1 MTKLSQD
8 KVDELKLHGK
18 INKRVLHPM
27 GISLIDA
34 SFKYAPERKVKAVE
48 DVSNPLANLN
58 QFYFLVSMLG
68 KVLSGVNTSNKVV
81 DSAGLYLFHKDEYK
95 NNFPYDRTVKCNG
108 KRFAVNRVIPTH
120 NVLSNWPAD
129 TRGKIYACSA
139 IMGGREVNQRVMQAA
154 IECID
159 KGVGINPAATA
170 NKVTYV
176 QVSNMVNKVKQFD
189 EFANEYGDL

>member
-1 MTKLSQD
+1 MTKLSQE
-8 KVDELKLHGK
+8 KIDELKLHSK

-34 SFKYAPERKVKAVE
+34 SFKYTPEYSSKALE
-48 DVSNPLANLN
+48 DVSNPLTKAEQFNYIVNLL
-58 QFYFLVSMLG
+58 QL
-68 KVLSGVNTSNKVV
+68 VLSGTNTSRMVV
-81 DSAGLYLFHKDEYK
+81 DSARIYLFDKETHK

-120 NVLSNWPAD
+120 NALSNWPTD

-139 IMGGREVNQRVMQAA
+139 IMGGREVNESVMQAA

-189 EFANEYGDL
+189 EFAKEYGDL

>member
-8 KVDELKLHGK
+8 KVNELKLYSK

-27 GISLIDA
+27 GISLVGA
-34 SFKYAPERKVKAVE
+34 EFKYAPWRKVKAA
-48 DVSNPLANLN
+48 DGFSNPLTKRA
-58 QFYFLVSMLG
+58 QFNYVVQLLRSI
-68 KVLSGVNTSNKVV
+68 LSGTNTSRVV
-81 DSAGLYLFHKDEYK
+81 VESARIYLFDKETHK
-95 NNFPYDRTVKCNG
+95 NNCPYDRTVKCNG

-120 NVLSNWPAD
+120 NALSNWPSD
-129 TRGKIYACSA
+129 TKGKIYACSA
-139 IMGGREVNQRVMQAA
+139 IMGGREVNESVMHAA

-189 EFANEYGDL
+189 EFAKEYGDL

>member
-1 MTKLSQD
+1 MIKLSQD
-8 KVDELKLHGK
+8 KVNELKLHSK

-27 GISLIDA
+27 GISLVNA
-34 SFKYAPERKVKAVE
+34 EFKYAPERKGKALGN
-48 DVSNPLANLN
+48 VSNPLAKVG
-58 QFYFLVSMLG
+58 QFNYIVQLLRS
-68 KVLSGVNTSNKVV
+68 VLSGTNTSEKVIN
-81 DSAGLYLFHKDEYK
+81 SARIYLFDKEMHK

-108 KRFAVNRVIPTH
+108 KRFAVNRVIPAH
-120 NVLSNWPAD
+120 NVLSNWPTD
-129 TRGKIYACSA
+129 TKGKIYACSA
-139 IMGGREVNQRVMQAA
+139 IMGGREVNESVMQAA

-189 EFANEYGDL
+189 EFAKEYGDL

>member
-8 KVDELKLHGK
+8 KVNELKLHSK

-34 SFKYAPERKVKAVE
+34 SFKYTPERKVKALG
-48 DVSNPLANLN
+48 DASNPLAKAE
-58 QFYFLVSMLG
+58 QFNYIVQLLRS
-68 KVLSGVNTSNKVV
+68 VLSGTNTSEKVIE
-81 DSAGLYLFHKDEYK
+81 SARIYLFDKEMHK

-108 KRFAVNRVIPTH
+108 KRFAVNRVIPAH

-139 IMGGREVNQRVMQAA
+139 IMGGREVNEAVALAA
-154 IECID
+154 YEHID
-159 KGVGINPAATA
+159 FGVGINPAATA
-170 NKVTYV
+170 NEVTYV
-176 QVSNMVNKVKQFD
+176 QVRNMFNKVKQFD
-189 EFANEYGDL
+189 EFAKEYGDL

>member
-8 KVDELKLHGK
+8 KVNELKLHSK

-34 SFKYAPERKVKAVE
+34 SFKYTPERKVKAFD
-48 DVSNPLANLN
+48 DVSNPLTKAE
-58 QFYFLVSMLG
+58 QFNYLVSLLQT
-68 KVLSGVNTSNKVV
+68 VLSGTNTSLKVI
-81 DSAGLYLFHKDEYK
+81 DSARIYLFDKESHK

-108 KRFAVNRVIPTH
+108 KRFAVNRIVPTH
-120 NVLSNWPAD
+120 NILSNWPTD
-129 TRGKIYACSA
+129 TKGKIYSCSA
-139 IMGGREVNQRVMQAA
+139 IMGGREVNQSVMQAA

-159 KGVGINPAATA
+159 FGHGINPAATA

-189 EFANEYGDL
+189 EFAKEYGDL

>member
-8 KVDELKLHGK
+8 KVNELRLHSK

-34 SFKYAPERKVKAVE
+34 SFKYAPERKVKAID
-48 DVSNPLANLN
+48 DVGNPLTNLN
-58 QFYFLVSMLG
+58 QFYFLVNMLG
-68 KVLSGVNTSNKVV
+68 KVLSGTNTSEKVI
-81 DSAGLYLFHKDEYK
+81 DSARIYLFDKEMHK

-108 KRFAVNRVIPTH
+108 KRFAVNRVIHAH
-120 NVLSNWPAD
+120 NVLSNWPTD
-129 TRGKIYACSA
+129 TKGKIYACSA
-139 IMGGREVNQRVMQAA
+139 IMGGREVNEAVALAA
-154 IECID
+154 YEHID
-159 KGVGINPAATA
+159 FGVGINPAATA

-189 EFANEYGDL
+189 EFAKEYGDL

>member
-8 KVDELKLHGK
+8 KVNELKLHSK

-27 GISLIDA
+27 GISLVNA
-34 SFKYAPERKVKAVE
+34 EFEYAPERKVKALG
-48 DVSNPLANLN
+48 DVSNPLTRNE
-58 QFYFLVSMLG
+58 QFNYIVSLLRF
-68 KVLSGVNTSNKVV
+68 VLSGTNTSGIVV
-81 DSAGLYLFHKDEYK
+81 DSARIYLFDKEMHK

-120 NVLSNWPAD
+120 NALSNWPTD
-129 TRGKIYACSA
+129 TKGKIYACSA

-159 KGVGINPAATA
+159 FGNGINPAATA
-170 NKVTYV
+170 YEVTYV

-189 EFANEYGDL
+189 EFAKEYGDL